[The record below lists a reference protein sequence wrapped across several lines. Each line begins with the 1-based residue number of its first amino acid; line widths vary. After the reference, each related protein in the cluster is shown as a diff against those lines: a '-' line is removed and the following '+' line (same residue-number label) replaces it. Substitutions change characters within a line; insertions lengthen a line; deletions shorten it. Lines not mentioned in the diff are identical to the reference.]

1 MVSEVLERLIDHI
14 ENRYYGKYR
23 GKVVD
28 NKDPKGLGRLRVEV
42 PELLNDQKTGW
53 ALPCLPYGGS
63 NNTGLFTI
71 PEKESNVWV
80 EFQAGNLSF
89 PIWTGIW
96 WGEPSGNEVPSE
108 AQTTDNEPTVKILK
122 TKAGHR
128 IELHD
133 SSGEEK
139 IFITNKDG
147 SIIDMDSSGM
157 TISSDN
163 GRSSI
168 KLDAQGITLS
178 RGANNIKI
186 TDTSVTINNIA
197 LEVV

>member
-1 MVSEVLERLIDHI
+1 MMEVLERLIDHV

-23 GKVVD
+23 GKIVD
-28 NKDPKGLGRLRVEV
+28 NKDPKGLGRIRAKI
-42 PELLNDQKTGW
+42 PELIGDQETGW

-63 NNTGLFTI
+63 KDTGLFI
-71 PEKESNVWV
+71 VPEVDSNVWI
-80 EFQAGNLSF
+80 EFEAGNLSY

-96 WGEPSGNEVPSE
+96 WSEADGNEVPSE
-108 AQTTDNEPTVKILK
+108 AQTTDEPTVKILK

-133 SSGEEK
+133 SDGQEK
-139 IFITNKDG
+139 ILITNKDG
-147 SIIDMDSSGM
+147 SIIEMDYSGT
-157 TISSDN
+157 TISSDD

-168 KLDAQGITLS
+168 KLNAQGITLS

-197 LEVV
+197 LEVI

>member
-63 NNTGLFTI
+63 KDTGLFTI

-89 PIWTGIW
+89 PIWTGAW

-108 AQTTDNEPTVKILK
+108 AQTTNTEPTVKILK

-157 TISSDN
+157 TISSDS

-168 KLDAQGITLS
+168 KLDGQGITLS

-197 LEVV
+197 LEVI

>member
-28 NKDPKGLGRLRVEV
+28 NKDPKGLGRIRVEV

-63 NNTGLFTI
+63 KDTGLFTI
-71 PEKESNVWV
+71 PKEGSSVWV
-80 EFQAGNLSF
+80 EFQAGNLSS

-108 AQTTDNEPTVKILK
+108 AQASNTEPTVKILK
-122 TKAGHR
+122 TYAGNI
-128 IELHD
+128 IELDD
-133 SSGEEK
+133 SSGQEK
-139 IFITNKDG
+139 ILITNKDG

-157 TISSDN
+157 TLSSDN

-178 RGANNIKI
+178 RGANSIKI

-197 LEVV
+197 LEVI

>member
-28 NKDPKGLGRLRVEV
+28 NKDPKGLGRIRVEV

-63 NNTGLFTI
+63 KDTGLFTV
-71 PEKESNVWV
+71 PEVGSNVWV
-80 EFQAGNLSF
+80 EFQAGNLSH

-96 WGEPSGNEVPSE
+96 WGEPSGGNEVPSE
-108 AQTTDNEPTVKILK
+108 AQTSEPTVKILK

-133 SSGEEK
+133 SMGQEK
-139 IFITNKDG
+139 ILITNKDG
-147 SIIDMDSSGM
+147 SIIDMDSMGM
-157 TISSDN
+157 TVSSDS

-178 RGANNIKI
+178 RGANSIKI

-197 LEVV
+197 LEVI

>member
-1 MVSEVLERLIDHI
+1 MVSEVIERLIDHI

-63 NNTGLFTI
+63 KDTGLFAI
-71 PEKESNVWV
+71 PEEGSNVWV

-96 WGEPSGNEVPSE
+96 WGEQSGNEVPSE
-108 AQTTDNEPTVKILK
+108 AQATNSEPTVKILK
-122 TKAGHR
+122 TKAGHS

-133 SSGEEK
+133 SSGQEK

-147 SIIDMDSSGM
+147 SVIEMDSSGM
-157 TISSDN
+157 KISSDH

-168 KLDAQGITLS
+168 KLDAQGITLA

-197 LEVV
+197 LEVI

>member
-1 MVSEVLERLIDHI
+1 MVSKVLERLIDHI

-63 NNTGLFTI
+63 NNTGLITN

-186 TDTSVTINNIA
+186 TDTSVTINETA
-197 LEVV
+197 LEVI

>member
-157 TISSDN
+157 TLSSDN

-186 TDTSVTINNIA
+186 SDTSVTINNIA

>member
-1 MVSEVLERLIDHI
+1 MVSEVLERLIDYI

-28 NKDPKGLGRLRVEV
+28 NKDPKGLGRIRVEV

-63 NNTGLFTI
+63 KDTGLFTV
-71 PEKESNVWV
+71 PEEGSNVWV
-80 EFQAGNLSF
+80 EFQAGNLSS

-108 AQTTDNEPTVKILK
+108 AQAADAEPTVKILK

-133 SSGEEK
+133 SSGQEK

-147 SIIDMDSSGM
+147 SVIDMDSSGM
-157 TISSDN
+157 TLSSDN

-178 RGANNIKI
+178 RGRNSIKI
-186 TDTSVTINNIA
+186 TGKSVTINNIA
-197 LEVV
+197 LEVI

>member
-1 MVSEVLERLIDHI
+1 MVSEVLERIIDHI

-28 NKDPKGLGRLRVEV
+28 SKDPKGLGRIRVEV

-63 NNTGLFTI
+63 KDTGLFMV
-71 PEKESNVWV
+71 PEEGSNVWV
-80 EFQAGNLSF
+80 EFQAGDLSS

-108 AQTTDNEPTVKILK
+108 AQANDSEPMVKILK
-122 TKAGHR
+122 TKSGHR

-133 SSGEEK
+133 SNGQEK

-147 SIIDMDSSGM
+147 SVIDMDSSGM

-168 KLDAQGITLS
+168 KIDAQGITLS
-178 RGANNIKI
+178 RGSNNIKI
-186 TDTSVTINNIA
+186 TDRSVTINNLA
-197 LEVV
+197 LEVT

>member
-1 MVSEVLERLIDHI
+1 MVSDVLQRLIDHI

-28 NKDPKGLGRLRVEV
+28 NKDPKGLGRIRVEV

-63 NNTGLFTI
+63 KDTGLFTI
-71 PEKESNVWV
+71 PEEGSNVWV
-80 EFQAGNLSF
+80 EFQAGNLSS

-108 AQTTDNEPTVKILK
+108 AQATNAEPAVKILK

-133 SSGEEK
+133 SSGQEK

-157 TISSDN
+157 TLSSDN
-163 GRSSI
+163 GLSSI
-168 KLDAQGITLS
+168 KLNAQGITLS
-178 RGANNIKI
+178 RGANSVKI

-197 LEVV
+197 FEVI

>member
-28 NKDPKGLGRLRVEV
+28 SKDPKGLGRLRVEV

-53 ALPCLPYGGS
+53 ALPCLPYGGTKD
-63 NNTGLFTI
+63 TGLFTV
-71 PEKESNVWV
+71 PEVGSNVWV
-80 EFQAGNLSF
+80 EFQAGNLSS

-108 AQTTDNEPTVKILK
+108 AQAANTEPTVKILK

-133 SSGEEK
+133 SSGQEK
-139 IFITNKDG
+139 ILITNKDG

-157 TISSDN
+157 TLSSDN
-163 GRSSI
+163 GLSSI
-168 KLDAQGITLS
+168 KLNSQGITLS
-178 RGANNIKI
+178 RGSNSIKI
-186 TDTSVTINNIA
+186 TNTSVTINETA
-197 LEVV
+197 LEVI